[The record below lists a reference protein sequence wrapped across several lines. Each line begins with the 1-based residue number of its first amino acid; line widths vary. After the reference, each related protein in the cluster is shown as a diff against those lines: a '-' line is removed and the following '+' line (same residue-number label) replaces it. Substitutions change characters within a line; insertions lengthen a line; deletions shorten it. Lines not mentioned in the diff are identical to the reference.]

1 MYTETEQSTFR
12 NVVVNEETDRITEA
26 VARRCSVN
34 LFFFNFGKVHL
45 CCSLS
50 INVAADWEV
59 RKNLV
64 VITRK
69 I

>member
-34 LFFFNFGKVHL
+34 LFFLILAKFT
-45 CCSLS
+45 CAAASL
-50 INVAADWEV
+50 
-59 RKNLV
+59 LMLL
-64 VITRK
+64 
-69 I
+69 

>member
-34 LFFFNFGKVHL
+34 LFFLILAKFTCAAASLLMLLQTGK
-45 CCSLS
+45 
-50 INVAADWEV
+50 
-59 RKNLV
+59 
-64 VITRK
+64 
-69 I
+69 